1 MPVSIFEKLILGL
14 KVVND
19 NLIIANEKLDAVL
32 ASLSYEEAEPNGVP
46 GAAENTENKEHPI
59 Y

>member
-46 GAAENTENKEHPI
+46 SAAENL
-59 Y
+59 